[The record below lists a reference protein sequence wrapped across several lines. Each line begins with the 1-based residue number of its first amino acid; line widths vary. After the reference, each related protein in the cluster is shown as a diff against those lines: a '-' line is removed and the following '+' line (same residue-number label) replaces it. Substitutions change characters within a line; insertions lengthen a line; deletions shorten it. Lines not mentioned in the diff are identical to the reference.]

1 MTKVLTFA
9 LLLLATSGAVC
20 AQSEILVAPAGDA
33 GNAAVDFAP
42 TSAASGSAG
51 PARAAASS
59 ELPSPGPLYFD
70 HGSNT
75 ASSAGSMP
83 STSGSAPPAL
93 PGRPSPKFDYDS
105 REDRWQ
111 FGLGFPVVR
120 FRSSAYSA
128 TAVGVHVSLAYFV
141 NNWLAVEGA
150 VTSAFG
156 GSVLAN
162 EKFKYVGYGGG
173 PKVTLGG
180 DRLEPWVHLLIGG
193 THILPQ
199 TALRSPNGFEI
210 QAGGGADY
218 RLQPGLALRFEGDWI
233 NSHVFTQSQNSF
245 QAIVGVVFRF

>member
-20 AQSEILVAPAGDA
+20 AQSEILAAPAWDA
-33 GNAAVDFAP
+33 GNAAVDFAR
-42 TSAASGSAG
+42 TSAASGSLVW
-51 PARAAASS
+51 ARAAETS
-59 ELPSPGPLYFD
+59 ELPSPGPLYLD
-70 HGSNT
+70 HESNT

-83 STSGSAPPAL
+83 STLGSAPAS
-93 PGRPSPKFDYDS
+93 PGRPSPKFDYDR

-120 FRSSAYSA
+120 FRSSAYNA
-128 TAVGVHVSLAYFV
+128 TAVGVNISLAYFV

-156 GSVLAN
+156 GSVFDN
-162 EKFKYVGYGGG
+162 ETFKYVGYGGG

-180 DRLEPWVHLLIGG
+180 DRFEPWVHVLVGG

-199 TALRSPNGFEI
+199 TALGGPNGFEI

-218 RLQPGLALRFEGDWI
+218 RLQSGLALRFEGDWI

-245 QAIVGVVFRF
+245 QATVGVVFRF